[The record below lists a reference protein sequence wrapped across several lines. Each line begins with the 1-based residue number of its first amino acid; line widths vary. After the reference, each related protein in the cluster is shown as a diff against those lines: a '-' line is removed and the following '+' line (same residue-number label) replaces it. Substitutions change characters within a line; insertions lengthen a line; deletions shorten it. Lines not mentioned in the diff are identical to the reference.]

1 MNNLYNFEFNEE
13 QIQSAIEQLDMS
25 QIKKKLSENTVRFTN
40 TSITFASEIDK
51 IIDQECSKNYEKI
64 KKLSDEKILLNHV

>member
-51 IIDQECSKNYEKI
+51 IIDQECRKNYEKI